1 MKRILSIAISM
12 LLISNIFG
20 VALLADAAEE
30 TCYQDAAV
38 GLNPPVTND
47 FDIGLDAENGS
58 LWGATEVA
66 LLSQRFEK
74 RRYETDEQITV
85 RMELMASLTGI
96 DTTYESYGFTVTG
109 EVSNTVD
116 ADTGCEIFNL
126 VLAYDGVTEEPYF
139 MFGVVTE
146 EGLTVYAEVFGYLSE
161 YGLFISE
168 SSYDAAEEASYYYN
182 VELGLWTM
190 EEYNERLQQEYSKEG
205 TESIDH
211 TLSVEPM
218 SGSEI
223 SPLAVII
230 SPAYTT
236 VSGNL
241 GWIDDDGVWHP
252 MQYNRVEVWDS
263 LKSVKLGTVY
273 TDDDGHYS
281 FTFFQKDA
289 SCNIYVKIYPGGE
302 NSIVKTG
309 YGAYYVYPSGTSL
322 VAPGS
327 GVSIDWEID
336 MTSDLGRAFQI
347 SQAINVAT
355 KYVKQMNGEYIAPVT
370 VKYPH
375 IEDISSCFYSSVEDT
390 LYIRSCSPLS
400 GCPESYAS
408 WDVLMHEYGH
418 HVQAE
423 FGISSNPGGVH
434 GFEDNLAVTNSSK
447 DIGIRLAWGEAYAS
461 VFGGMAQAYYAST
474 LQNIATVGDA
484 AYISYNSAS
493 LNYETTTKRIGE
505 ACEASIIGVLWDLFD
520 TATESHDNISF
531 SHSTYWDMI
540 TNCDSES
547 LSDFCNYFNENYSMS
562 KRLALGKLL
571 SYYKMS
577 ASNLTV
583 RTVGATQTFAWTA
596 NGTSTSLQNN
606 RFDIVILDGNK
617 NEILCIEDITATSY
631 KLSTAEF
638 NTVLNSAGTTYYVV
652 VIAYQTSSP
661 ATGGY
666 YSEALSVTKT
676 HTHLYGNYVYNNSS
690 THIRNCLCGAAET
703 EAHYVRESDIVDGR
717 YATCLGCN
725 TLLDLTED
733 IAQVTSSTI
742 SHITLNGSYVL
753 PNGIVVLADEDVEA
767 YMNGTLQFYNSND
780 VPSVE

>member
-1 MKRILSIAISM
+1 
-12 LLISNIFG
+12 
-20 VALLADAAEE
+20 
-30 TCYQDAAV
+30 
-38 GLNPPVTND
+38 
-47 FDIGLDAENGS
+47 
-58 LWGATEVA
+58 
-66 LLSQRFEK
+66 
-74 RRYETDEQITV
+74 
-85 RMELMASLTGI
+85 
-96 DTTYESYGFTVTG
+96 
-109 EVSNTVD
+109 
-116 ADTGCEIFNL
+116 
-126 VLAYDGVTEEPYF
+126 
-139 MFGVVTE
+139 
-146 EGLTVYAEVFGYLSE
+146 
-161 YGLFISE
+161 
-168 SSYDAAEEASYYYN
+168 
-182 VELGLWTM
+182 
-190 EEYNERLQQEYSKEG
+190 
-205 TESIDH
+205 
-211 TLSVEPM
+211 
-218 SGSEI
+218 
-223 SPLAVII
+223 
-230 SPAYTT
+230 
-236 VSGNL
+236 
-241 GWIDDDGVWHP
+241 
-252 MQYNRVEVWDS
+252 VWDS

-309 YGAYYVYPSGTSL
+309 NGGDYVYPSGTSL

-327 GVSIDWEID
+327 SVTIGWEID

-355 KYVKQMNGEYIAPVT
+355 KYVKQMNGAYIAPVT

-375 IEDISSCFYSSVEDT
+375 VESSSSCFYRSSENT
-390 LYIRSCSPLS
+390 LYILGTSPKS

-423 FGISSNPGGVH
+423 FGITNSPGGSH
-434 GFEDNLAVTNSSK
+434 SLEENLADKRESK
-447 DIGIRLAWGEAYAS
+447 DKGIRLAWGEAYAS

-493 LNYETTTKRIGE
+493 LNYETTTRRIGE
-505 ACEASIIGVLWDLFD
+505 ACEASIIGVLWDLYD
-520 TATESHDNISF
+520 TAAESHDTVSF
-531 SHSTYWDMI
+531 SHSSYWEMI

-547 LSDFCNYFNENYSMS
+547 LSDFCNYFNANYSLG
-562 KRLALGKLL
+562 KRLALGELL

-577 ASNLTV
+577 ASDLSV
-583 RTVGATQTFAWTA
+583 STVGATQTFAWTA

-733 IAQVTSSTI
+733 MAQVTSSTI

-753 PNGIVVLADEDVEA
+753 PNGIVVLVDEDVEA